1 VLASS
6 ALAALAGGCEG
17 TMMSAGVTRVPLL
30 VGPVACIGCAPAPA
44 PAWNGRP
51 FADDVYFRGMF
62 AGGATGTMW
71 SEEWKRPTLGPNA
84 DRVVRNPCVAQLHV
98 SKIAASSFGVGAL
111 LFWMHSVAIEVEA
124 TPARVPN
131 GSCGQPPA
139 PPSTTLPPEPEPEE
153 DDQ

>member
-1 VLASS
+1 LASTT
-6 ALAALAGGCEG
+6 LAALAGGCEG

-44 PAWNGRP
+44 PAWNGPRLS
-51 FADDVYFRGMF
+51 DEVYFRGMF
-62 AGGATGTMW
+62 AGGSTGTMW
-71 SEEWKRPTLGPNA
+71 SKEWKRPTLGRKA
-84 DRVVRNPCVAQLHV
+84 DLAIKNPCVTQMHV

-111 LFWMHSVAIEVEA
+111 VFWMHSVAIEVEA
-124 TPARVPN
+124 IPARVPN

-139 PPSTTLPPEPEPEE
+139 PPPTTPPAEPEPEA

>member
-1 VLASS
+1 LASS
-6 ALAALAGGCEG
+6 ALIALAGGCEG
-17 TMMSAGVTRVPLL
+17 TMMSAGATRVPLL

-44 PAWNGRP
+44 PAWNGP
-51 FADDVYFRGMF
+51 PLADEVYFRGMF
-62 AGGATGTMW
+62 AGGSTGSMW
-71 SEEWKRPTLGPNA
+71 SKEWKRPTLAQNA
-84 DRVVRNPCVAQLHV
+84 DRVVRNPCLAQLHV
-98 SKIAASSFGVGAL
+98 SKIVASSFGVGAL

-139 PPSTTLPPEPEPEE
+139 PSTTPAAEPEPEQ